1 MDFCGETQK
10 GVAGVGGCNFQRGM
24 NQTRMKLW
32 IGIAYTKKKITL
44 SPEQVYL
51 LVPSVI
57 PSSIYSIEPK
67 IQSSEVWI
75 KHRIVHFKRDIWQ

>member
-1 MDFCGETQK
+1 
-10 GVAGVGGCNFQRGM
+10 
-24 NQTRMKLW
+24 MK
-32 IGIAYTKKKITL
+32 KKKITL

-67 IQSSEVWI
+67 IQSSEV
-75 KHRIVHFKRDIWQ
+75 KTQNKTQNSSLQKRHLAVRFI